1 MGLQKPI
8 PPIRARDTVHPVY
21 RSPVHHRTK
30 RDRQPF
36 MFTPKANSE
45 SPINLTFMALDS
57 ERKTPH
63 GKALGCR
70 FIPVTLTQ
78 APALTTLWLL

>member
-1 MGLQKPI
+1 
-8 PPIRARDTVHPVY
+8 
-21 RSPVHHRTK
+21 
-30 RDRQPF
+30 

-45 SPINLTFMALDS
+45 SPINLTFMALEC

-63 GKALGCR
+63 GKAQGCR
-70 FIPVTLTQ
+70 FIPITLTQ